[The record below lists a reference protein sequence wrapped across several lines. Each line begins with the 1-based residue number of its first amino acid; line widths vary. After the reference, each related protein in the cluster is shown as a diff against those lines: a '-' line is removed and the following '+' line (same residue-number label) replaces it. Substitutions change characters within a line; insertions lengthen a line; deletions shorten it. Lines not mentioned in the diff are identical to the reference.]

1 MKPFFSIGVT
11 TYNRPEMLKQTLMSI
26 NAQSFSDFEVIVGND
41 YIQEPLS
48 AELLG
53 NMDSRIRFI
62 NHPQNL
68 GEACNMN
75 TLLNLSRG
83 LYFTWQ
89 CDDDLYAPNF
99 LDDVHSALVK
109 YNSPLCVFIAASG
122 TEVP

>member
-26 NAQSFSDFEVIVGND
+26 SAQTFSDFEVIVGND

-53 NMDSRIRFI
+53 IMDPRIRFI

-68 GEACNMN
+68 GEARQYEHLARSEPGP
-75 TLLNLSRG
+75 LLYL
-83 LYFTWQ
+83 
-89 CDDDLYAPNF
+89 A
-99 LDDVHSALVK
+99 V
-109 YNSPLCVFIAASG
+109 
-122 TEVP
+122 